1 MVECLQYLGCE
12 TADKVVVVKR
22 RRFCPQSASLD
33 SFGTEKRGP
42 VYVHYQSLTTI
53 ATNSTYSVGTVHGS
67 GLASYVECVVC
78 ACVYYY
84 DSGPASQRGSVVD
97 LPLSHTLPR
106 VLGMPVTAE
115 KRQRSPTKTCLQSAE
130 RACIFLKLKT
140 TPFCSFVCVLVVL

>member
-67 GLASYVECVVC
+67 GLATSSVWCVRVC
-78 ACVYYY
+78 
-84 DSGPASQRGSVVD
+84 
-97 LPLSHTLPR
+97 
-106 VLGMPVTAE
+106 
-115 KRQRSPTKTCLQSAE
+115 
-130 RACIFLKLKT
+130 T
-140 TPFCSFVCVLVVL
+140 TTIQGRLHNGGVS